1 MVKNESNQGR
11 RLTGKTA
18 VVTGSSRG
26 IGREIAVIFAG
37 QGANVVVNYVKNQEA
52 AEKTSAEIGQ
62 TGAEVLVVKADV
74 SKRSEVKAL
83 FKHTFDHFGKIDILV
98 NNAGINKR
106 GFFEETTD
114 EDWDLIMAVNLKGPF
129 ICCQEVF
136 PYMKKEKG
144 GRIINISSVAGQYH
158 GPKTVHYA
166 VSKAGLNSLT
176 KVVARYGAEHNI
188 LVNAVAPGLM
198 LTEQTADEIAGP
210 AGKKIV
216 DMTLLK
222 RPGQIK
228 DVASTCV
235 FLASDEQDYITGQVI
250 SVSGG
255 AYLG

>member
-1 MVKNESNQGR
+1 MVKNQSNQGR

-26 IGREIAVIFAG
+26 IGREIALIFAS
-37 QGANVVVNYVKNQEA
+37 QGANVVVNYVNNREA
-52 AEKTSAEIGQ
+52 AEKTAAEIGQ
-62 TGAEVLVVKADV
+62 TGAEALVIQADV
-74 SKRSEVKAL
+74 TRREQVRAL
-83 FKHTFDHFGKIDILV
+83 FEKTYARFDKIDILV

-106 GFFEETTD
+106 GFFEEANE
-114 EDWDLIMAVNLKGPF
+114 EDWDMIMAVNLKGPF

-166 VSKAGLNSLT
+166 VSKAGLISLT
-176 KVVARYGAEHNI
+176 KIVARYGAEHNI

-198 LTEQTADEIAGP
+198 LTEQTADELGGP
-210 AGKKIV
+210 AGKKII

-222 RPGQIK
+222 RPGQLK